1 MMRASKRERYQV
13 EYKVVRI
20 DRGPVESLE
29 VVMVVT
35 QEIRIEDERIPERAR
50 TTRAKESNTAKPSEP
65 FVGAEGSDA
74 KQGRERD
81 WIERVTALVDFSRA
95 PTLTQASASRDQTSR
110 RYQALGRNVVSR
122 TNGEVKGE
130 RGLNENPDQA
140 QGSQRK
146 GVPERL
152 NMTPR
157 TVILLSFFRLP
168 FRRLIDSAYSVLP

>member
-1 MMRASKRERYQV
+1 MGGFQK
-13 EYKVVRI
+13 K
-20 DRGPVESLE
+20 
-29 VVMVVT
+29 
-35 QEIRIEDERIPERAR
+35 RAR

-65 FVGAEGSDA
+65 SVGVEESDA

-122 TNGEVKGE
+122 TNGEVKEE
-130 RGLNENPDQA
+130 RGLDENPNQA
-140 QGSQRK
+140 QGSQRE
-146 GVPERL
+146 GVSGRL

-157 TVILLSFFRLP
+157 IVVLLSFFRLP
-168 FRRLIDSAYSVLP
+168 FSSETDRQCLLRTTLMNDDSSPNRSIERKM

>member
-1 MMRASKRERYQV
+1 MRGFQKEHARRGQRNLTPQSRRNRSLAQREATRSKGGKGIGSEER
-13 EYKVVRI
+13 
-20 DRGPVESLE
+20 
-29 VVMVVT
+29 
-35 QEIRIEDERIPERAR
+35 
-50 TTRAKESNTAKPSEP
+50 
-65 FVGAEGSDA
+65 
-74 KQGRERD
+74 
-81 WIERVTALVDFSRA
+81 ERVTALVDFSRA

-157 TVILLSFFRLP
+157 IVILLSFFRFP
-168 FRRLIDSAYSVLP
+168 FSQTDRQCLLRTTLMNGDFSPH